1 MMNRRNMLAALI
13 TGTVALAGESF
24 AQTTTQSPKQ
34 PNVKASATENA
45 KQIMLLMDTDKDG
58 RISKKEWMDFM
69 SAEFDRLDT
78 DHNGYIS
85 QRDLMTT
92 SIHVQHVSPAVLG
105 K

>member
-1 MMNRRNMLAALI
+1 MMNRRNLLTALM
-13 TGTVALAGESF
+13 TGTAALAGNAL
-24 AQTTTQSPKQ
+24 AQTTTAMPKQ
-34 PNVKASATENA
+34 PNVKAIATENA

-78 DHNGYIS
+78 DHNGYID
-85 QRDLMTT
+85 QHDLLVTT
-92 SIHVQHVSPAVLG
+92 IHVQHVNPEAMG

>member
-1 MMNRRNMLAALI
+1 MTRRNLLSVLI
-13 TGTVALAGESF
+13 TATVALAGKTF

-34 PNVKASATENA
+34 PNIKSIAEANA

-78 DHNGYIS
+78 DHNGFID
-85 QRDLMTT
+85 QHDLMATT
-92 SIHVQHVSPAVLG
+92 IHVQHVSPALLG